1 MNLLSFFDILFIFFK
16 LRTFAL
22 LRLLT
27 ILLSLSLAGCAT
39 LPPPQR
45 IDNVCHIFRQYPDW
59 YAAAKKTERRWGVP
73 VSVQMAI
80 IYQESKFQADAR
92 PPYQYLLGFI
102 PMGRPSSA
110 FGYAQALD
118 GTWELYK
125 NNQGRYFSSRQNF
138 KDGVDFIGW
147 YANNAYYRAH
157 IPKYDA
163 YHLYLA
169 YHEGVTGYLN
179 KTYLKKPW
187 LIQVAH
193 KVSAQSSRYRAQL
206 QYCAMRF

>member
-1 MNLLSFFDILFIFFK
+1 MNFLSFFDILFVFPKQRIF
-16 LRTFAL
+16 TL
-22 LRLLT
+22 LRLLS
-27 ILLSLSLAGCAT
+27 IFLSLALVGCAT

-45 IDNVCHIFRQYPDW
+45 MIMFVISLDSTRIGMLLL
-59 YAAAKKTERRWGVP
+59 KKAERRWGVP

-92 PPYQYLLGFI
+92 PPYQFALGFI
-102 PMGRPSSA
+102 PVGRPSSA

-125 NNQGRYFSSRQNF
+125 QDQGHYFSSRQNF

-169 YHEGVTGYLN
+169 YHEGVTG
-179 KTYLKKPW
+179 
-187 LIQVAH
+187 I
-193 KVSAQSSRYRAQL
+193 
-206 QYCAMRF
+206 